1 MSDQPDRLWLT
12 PLLNKIAAVSSE
24 DAALALGTQR
34 AGQKIYI
41 PEKVSADHW
50 LAVLVG
56 IEDAKAIAEAFGSQH
71 LIIPAA
77 LAGAK
82 RKRAALI
89 AALIEK
95 GYSTNEITRVTGV
108 ARSTVMEHRAKQGPK
123 DDPQGSLF

>member
-1 MSDQPDRLWLT
+1 MSDQRDRLWLT
-12 PLLNKIAAVSSE
+12 PLLNKIAGVSSIE
-24 DAALALGTQR
+24 AALAIGTEK
-34 AGQKIYI
+34 AGQQIYI
-41 PEKVSADHW
+41 PEKVKPDHW
-50 LAVLVG
+50 LAKLVG
-56 IEDAKAIAEAFGSQH
+56 QSEADAIAAAFGSQH
-71 LIIPAA
+71 LIIPPA

-108 ARSTVMEHRAKQGPK
+108 ARSTVMEHRAKQAPK